1 MDGLPNKKF
10 PDYFKNFELPKEF
23 DTDEF
28 VVYRACKTCN
38 VDRES
43 FLNSYEEAGYMV
55 SDTHKN
61 NPSTYSM
68 SVYSNP
74 KDVLRFTR
82 IDRRFHQSSDNKF
95 PRPWKAAQGMTSSE
109 CGPHKR
115 SSSYVGKDGR
125 PKKTS
130 HVDWW
135 LYKSAK
141 PWLNFTII
149 DNLNDYIKQYKKEA
163 E

>member
-1 MDGLPNKKF
+1 MDGFPSKEF

-28 VVYRACKTCN
+28 VVYRACRTCN
-38 VDRES
+38 LDRES

-74 KDVLRFTR
+74 KDV
-82 IDRRFHQSSDNKF
+82 
-95 PRPWKAAQGMTSSE
+95 
-109 CGPHKR
+109 
-115 SSSYVGKDGR
+115 YVLPELIEDFIKVAIINFLVHGKQR
-125 PKKTS
+125 
-130 HVDWW
+130 
-135 LYKSAK
+135 
-141 PWLNFTII
+141 
-149 DNLNDYIKQYKKEA
+149 KE
-163 E
+163 